1 MSDTADA
8 LVGVKPGA
16 MPASAPAHTI
26 DIDDDGQFTLDGAPT
41 RVRPGI
47 RGVRIACHIVT
58 WRAFERLRELQRAG
72 G

>member
-16 MPASAPAHTI
+16 QPASAPEHTI
-26 DIDDDGQFTLDGAPT
+26 DINDDGAFTLDGLPAI
-41 RVRPGI
+41 VRPGI

-58 WRAFERLRELQRAG
+58 WRAFERLRELQKASG
-72 G
+72 